1 MWLNPWPFRIHVQ
14 VESNFMFSESDD
26 DIPINSNLHGQ
37 SSKLTIF
44 DWNWIS
50 MKTKIVIYHEIETN
64 LTRIIFILTP
74 TIMVSFK
81 FYFKKR
87 SKFRILSYMKE
98 TIIAK
103 FRWEKVEIGDHVSNW
118 NFSEFWMDRKWIKIW
133 VPWIRHQMTHHMK
146 NLLQMPFVLK
156 FPPSRILVTDKILDI
171 FIDIAAHTMRVD
183 SK

>member
-133 VPWIRHQMTHHMK
+133 VPWIPEKSPSNAFCTKISTLPYRFWKRTK
-146 NLLQMPFVLK
+146 FWRGWFKISIEGFLK
-156 FPPSRILVTDKILDI
+156 
-171 FIDIAAHTMRVD
+171 A
-183 SK
+183 